1 MKKIILLI
9 TVLFAIS
16 LAKAQTTIAD
26 TLANLQV
33 IANNK
38 SVFVG
43 KPFSVL
49 LDSLKYKMVYFS
61 PHADI
66 TSDISKETST
76 SFYFID
82 PESLEDFQS
91 AYIKVFWEPYLNY
104 AISDKIYD
112 DYDGWSPQAEQF
124 YRKGVIKK
132 IEVSAKIVTTTLP
145 PSDHWVVVS
154 CVYKKVYLNDTE
166 LWQWRYE
173 ITKKFCENGVLGTD
187 AEISYSTNS
196 VPVEFCGNVE

>member
-1 MKKIILLI
+1 MKSFILLI
-9 TVLFAIS
+9 SALFAINM
-16 LAKAQTTIAD
+16 ARAQSSMAD
-26 TLANLQV
+26 TLANLQA
-33 IANNK
+33 IDNNK

-91 AYIKVFWEPYLNY
+91 AYIKVFWKPYL
-104 AISDKIYD
+104 DHKIAMQIYGA
-112 DYDGWSPQAEQF
+112 YDGWSLQAEQF
-124 YRKGVIKK
+124 YRKGIIKK
-132 IEVSAKIVTTTLP
+132 IEVSAEIVTTTLP
-145 PSDHWVVVS
+145 PTGH
-154 CVYKKVYLNDTE
+154 
-166 LWQWRYE
+166 
-173 ITKKFCENGVLGTD
+173 
-187 AEISYSTNS
+187 
-196 VPVEFCGNVE
+196 